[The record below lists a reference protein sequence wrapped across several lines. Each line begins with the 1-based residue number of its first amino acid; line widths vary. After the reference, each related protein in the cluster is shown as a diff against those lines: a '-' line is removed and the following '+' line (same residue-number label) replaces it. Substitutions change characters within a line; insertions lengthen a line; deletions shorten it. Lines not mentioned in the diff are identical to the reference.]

1 MKDWSWQMVAT
12 DLTWGT
18 VLTAFSAWAGVAIVR
33 ALA

>member
-18 VLTAFSAWAGVAIVR
+18 LLTAFSAWAGVAIVR